1 MTNFLLMVNPLDL
14 FDLFK
19 EIAELANNILIV
31 ITSTTETIDG
41 ITFDDDNVISQYLG
55 YAKNA
60 MTAPLY
66 TLLMSMIMA
75 SIGLSIFTYFLKG
88 LGYIKNLLP
97 W

>member
-1 MTNFLLMVNPLDL
+1 MMILLVQPLDL
-14 FDLFK
+14 FGFFQQ
-19 EIAELANNILIV
+19 IADLANNILIV
-31 ITSTTETIDG
+31 ITSTTDTIDG
-41 ITFDDDNVISQYLG
+41 ITFDDDNIISQYMG